1 MLNNFVIT
9 FNNYQL
15 HILYMY
21 IYNQLQFQTLIHKHS
36 FNVNLLRIC
45 SVKNKFRKV
54 YLAFYSYPSNR
65 TIRHF
70 HQRGNLKKVRD
81 LPIR

>member
-1 MLNNFVIT
+1 
-9 FNNYQL
+9 
-15 HILYMY
+15 MY
-21 IYNQLQFQTLIHKHS
+21 IYNPLQFQILIYKHS
-36 FNVNLLRIC
+36 FNTNLLRIAFN
-45 SVKNKFRKV
+45 KNIFRKV

-70 HQRGNLKKVRD
+70 HQRGNLRKVRD